1 MKNLACG
8 DHWILNVVTWSV
20 LRKVTNEDLVTDR
33 WFHVC
38 PYLVSSGEVEEI
50 TALLESLF
58 VCC

>member
-1 MKNLACG
+1 M
-8 DHWILNVVTWSV
+8 
-20 LRKVTNEDLVTDR
+20 RKLVTDR